1 MKTNKKAF
9 MESYRNMF
17 EVGDI
22 VWWSEWETNENY
34 EYSSK
39 ICYGAIIEMR
49 IKKNLYNDRS
59 VYVAEV
65 LPFGEI
71 KTRELSLH
79 LLLLSLSYF

>member
-79 LLLLSLSYF
+79 LLNKRTT

>member
-1 MKTNKKAF
+1 

-49 IKKNLYNDRS
+49 IKK
-59 VYVAEV
+59 
-65 LPFGEI
+65 
-71 KTRELSLH
+71 SL
-79 LLLLSLSYF
+79 